1 MSTPEQLSHEYRET
15 RARIREL
22 CGDLTDEQAATT
34 VPACPDWTVH
44 DLLAHLAGNAAE
56 PVSGNIPG
64 DDIQAWTDAAVERRK
79 DVSPKELLDE
89 WDEAGPAFEDIIV
102 QFGTALRNVV
112 YDAVTHEH
120 DLRHALDRPGE
131 RDSAGMEV
139 VLEALLDQLHD
150 RVRERDLPAVR
161 VTASDTGEE
170 RVCGEGEPGLS
181 ISLPRFDLCRILSNR
196 RSEAQ
201 VRAAP
206 WKGGVEPYLPALEA
220 SPFPEHDIVE

>member
-1 MSTPEQLSHEYRET
+1 MSTPEQLSREYREA
-15 RARIREL
+15 RARIRAL
-22 CGDLTDEQAATT
+22 CEGLADEQLATT
-34 VPACPDWTVH
+34 VPACPDWTVY
-44 DLLAHLAGNAAE
+44 DVLAHLAGNAAE

-64 DDIQAWTDAAVERRK
+64 DDIQAWTDAAVETRK
-79 DVSPKELLDE
+79 DAPLKALLDE
-89 WDEAGPAFEDIIV
+89 WDEAGPAFEDIIE

-120 DLRHALDRPGE
+120 DIRHALGQPGE
-131 RDSAGMEV
+131 RDSSGMEV
-139 VLEALLDQLHD
+139 VLEALLDQLDD
-150 RVRERDLPAVR
+150 RVREHDLPAVK

-170 RVCGEGEPGLS
+170 RVCGDGEPGLS
-181 ISLPRFDLCRILSNR
+181 ISLPRFELCRILSNR

-206 WKGGVEPYLPALEA
+206 WGGDVEPYLPAIEA